1 LISTTDVTA
10 AAKPS
15 ESPVFDY
22 ETKTWGGHAVGL
34 SPRHLGALRLRYCLS
49 DIANACGSVLEVG
62 CGAGAMARA
71 IKRGRP
77 DLQVVGCDI
86 SQKAIGLARQ
96 DPQGVSFD
104 IGDAYGLPYRDS
116 SFEAVVMFDVL
127 EHLDEPGRSIREVVR
142 VLSPGGLFHLFV
154 PCEGELH
161 TIHGILARLG
171 WRAKEKYGGHVQRT
185 TARDVLME
193 FERAGLEV
201 LRRRWSGHLINQIV
215 DAAYFTA
222 LDIRGRN
229 VTTSIEGY
237 LAGAQ
242 RSARSLAV
250 DLAKSTVAI
259 VSYLESAPVP
269 WLPGM
274 GIHVTGRKVR
284 HP

>member
-1 LISTTDVTA
+1 MISTTDVTPG
-10 AAKPS
+10 AKPS

-22 ETKTWGGHAVGL
+22 EAKTWGGHAVGV
-34 SPRHLGALRLRYCLS
+34 SPRYLGALRLRYCLA
-49 DIANACGSVLEVG
+49 DLAHARGTVLEVG

-86 SQKAIGLARQ
+86 SQKAIALARQ
-96 DPQGVSFD
+96 DPQGVSFEV
-104 IGDAYGLPYRDS
+104 GDAYGLPYKDGN
-116 SFEAVVMFDVL
+116 FGAVVMFDVL
-127 EHLDEPGRSIREVVR
+127 EHLDEPGRLVREVAR

-171 WRAKEKYGGHVQRT
+171 WRAKEKYGGHIQRL
-185 TARDVLME
+185 TARDVLLE

-222 LDIRGRN
+222 LDIRGQN
-229 VTTSIEGY
+229 VATSIEGY
-237 LAGAQ
+237 LASAR

-250 DLAKSTVAI
+250 DFAKSTVAI

-274 GIHVTGRKVR
+274 GIHITGRKAR